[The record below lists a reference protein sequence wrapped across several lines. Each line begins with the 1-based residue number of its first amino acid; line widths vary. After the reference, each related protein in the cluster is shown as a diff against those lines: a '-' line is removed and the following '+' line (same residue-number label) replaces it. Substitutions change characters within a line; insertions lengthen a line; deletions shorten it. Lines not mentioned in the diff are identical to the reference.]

1 MKVYFVV
8 KEPSE
13 RTINHFV
20 SSLGNALQ
28 KQGCEVVY
36 GWERLWTDDV
46 LECDIVHFQWPE
58 FIFGSDRKH
67 ISDEEVERLR
77 LRLVLLREK
86 EIKVFLQIHNLK
98 PHGNQDKNV
107 LRLYELLYQHADVM
121 VHMGKYSRD
130 LLQPQYPN
138 AQHVVIPHHIYD
150 EIYSF
155 DYTREE
161 ARERLHIP
169 LDRQVV
175 LSFGKFR
182 NEQERN
188 FILSLKNKCSSWP
201 PAPLKGEK
209 ATECATT
216 PTHRTATNT
225 LVTKEKAT
233 ECATTPP
240 LGGRGANSPI
250 FLMPGF
256 YRESLHTWNPKKL
269 VTRLYH
275 TLCYRLKGIKFCNEV
290 IPSDLM
296 QCYFCAADV
305 VLLQRLD
312 ILNSG
317 NLPMAFAA
325 GKVVV
330 GPNVGNV
337 GQILN
342 ETGNFTF
349 DPHDIK
355 SAESAL
361 QKALTETTKGKENKT
376 YATEHWS
383 SDLIATTLLKYYQQL
398 K

>member
-36 GWERLWTDDV
+36 GWERLWTNDV

-58 FIFGSDRKH
+58 FIFGSDIKH
-67 ISDEEVERLR
+67 ISDEKVERLR
-77 LRLVLLREK
+77 LRLVLLKEK

-98 PHGNQDKNV
+98 PHGNQYKNV

-161 ARERLHIP
+161 ARKRLRLP

-188 FILSLKNKCSSWP
+188 FILSLKNKCSSQP

-209 ATECATT
+209 ATECA
-216 PTHRTATNT
+216 A
-225 LVTKEKAT
+225 
-233 ECATTPP
+233 TPP

-250 FLMPGF
+250 VLMPGF
-256 YRESLHTWNPKKL
+256 YRETLHTWNPKKL

-275 TLCYRLKGIKFCNEV
+275 TLCYKLKGIKFCNEV

>member
-1 MKVYFVV
+1 MRIYFVV

-36 GWERLWTDDV
+36 GWERLWTNDV
-46 LECDIVHFQWPE
+46 LDCDIVHFQWPE
-58 FIFGSDRKH
+58 FIFGSDKKH
-67 ISDEEVERLR
+67 LSDEEVERLR
-77 LRLVLLREK
+77 LRLVLLKKK

-107 LRLYELLYQHADVM
+107 LRLYELLYQHVDVM

-150 EIYSF
+150 DVYSF
-155 DYTREE
+155 DYAREE
-161 ARERLHIP
+161 ARKRLHLP

-182 NEQERN
+182 NNQERH
-188 FILSLKNKCSSWP
+188 FILSLISNYSP
-201 PAPLKGEK
+201 
-209 ATECATT
+209 
-216 PTHRTATNT
+216 RY
-225 LVTKEKAT
+225 
-233 ECATTPP
+233 
-240 LGGRGANSPI
+240 GRGVGGEAPI

-256 YRESLHTWNPKKL
+256 YRETLHTWNPKKL
-269 VTRLYH
+269 VNRLYH
-275 TLCYRLKGIKFCNEV
+275 TLFYKLKGIKFCNEV

-305 VLLQRLD
+305 VLIQRLD

-325 GKVVV
+325 GKVVL
-330 GPNVGNV
+330 GPDYGNV
-337 GQILN
+337 GKILR
-342 ETGNFTF
+342 ETSNFVF
-349 DPHDIK
+349 DPTNID
-355 SAESAL
+355 SAVQAVQEAL
-361 QKALTETTKGKENKT
+361 IASDTDKGLRNKK
-376 YATEHWS
+376 YAEKYWS
-383 SDLIATTLLKYYQQL
+383 SVVIAKAMIENY
-398 K
+398 KMAIK

>member
-28 KQGCEVVY
+28 KQECEVVY
-36 GWERLWTDDV
+36 GWERLWTNDV

-58 FIFGSDRKH
+58 FIFGSDIKH
-67 ISDEEVERLR
+67 ISDEKVERLR
-77 LRLVLLREK
+77 LRLVLLKEK

-161 ARERLHIP
+161 ARKRLHLP

-188 FILSLKNKCSSWP
+188 FILSLKNKCSSQP
-201 PAPLKGEK
+201 PA
-209 ATECATT
+209 
-216 PTHRTATNT
+216 
-225 LVTKEKAT
+225 
-233 ECATTPP
+233 
-240 LGGRGANSPI
+240 PI

-337 GQILN
+337 GQILH